1 MKIKKE
7 ILLNGLNCANCAA
20 KIEDKVQKLKK
31 VNNAFLNF
39 NTSTLMVEMDSSDE
53 EIVFKSV
60 EKIVNRIEPGVEVL
74 DKAKYKQ
81 KNKVK
86 IPSGNQIH
94 VHNHIHDNGCHCH
107 EHEHCNS
114 NNDNDS
120 HNHKKINLMQNKEII
135 RIIIGIILLGC
146 ATFVKTNIELKIG
159 LYITAYILIGV
170 DVLLTSIKNIS
181 RGQVFDENFLMSV
194 ATIAAIFVGQYP
206 EAVAVML
213 FYKIGEYFQEKA
225 VNKSRKSITELM
237 NIRPDYANLQK
248 SDNIMEVVSPE
259 SVKVDD
265 VIVVKPGEKIPLDG
279 IIVEGN
285 SSVDTSAIT
294 GESLVREVSKDSEVL
309 SGYINKNKL
318 IKIKVTKTFGESTV
332 SKILDLTEN
341 AAARKAKTEK
351 FITKFAKYY
360 TPIVVFSAMALAIV
374 PKFVVSNY
382 NAKEWIYKAAV
393 FLVVSCPC
401 ALVISIP
408 LSFFAGIGSASR
420 KGILIKTGSAL
431 ESLYDL
437 DCVVFDKTGTLTK
450 GIFKVSEINPKGISK
465 EELLKYAA
473 YVEVYSNHPIGKS
486 VLRYYKEDID
496 NKIITKYEEIVGKG
510 VKAYINDV
518 EVIAGNENLM
528 SELGIKYDK
537 VSKEGVVL
545 YISLNKKYVGNI
557 VISDEVKEDS
567 KKAVMLLKKMGINKT
582 VMLTG
587 DRKSTGETIGKRLGI
602 DEICA
607 ELLPQDKVE
616 KMKQLKENTNS
627 KKKVMFVGDGVNDA
641 PVLAMSDIGVSMGG
655 VGSDAAIEAS
665 DLVLMLDEPSKLI
678 DALKISKK
686 THKIVWENIIFILA
700 IKVIVLV
707 LAAFGIGTM
716 WMAVFADVGV
726 ALISI
731 INALRIL

>member
-360 TPIVVFSAMALAIV
+360 TPIVVFSAIALAIV

-408 LSFFAGIGSASR
+408 LSFFAGIGSASK